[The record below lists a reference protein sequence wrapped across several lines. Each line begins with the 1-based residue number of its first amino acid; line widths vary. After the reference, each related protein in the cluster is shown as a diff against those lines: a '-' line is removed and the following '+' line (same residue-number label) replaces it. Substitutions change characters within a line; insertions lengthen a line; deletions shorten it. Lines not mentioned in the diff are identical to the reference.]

1 MTSFEKKNN
10 LLFRIISGLLYAI
23 TFLYIIQENILI
35 PFYVFIIILMLG
47 SLYEF
52 LKINQKFKQT
62 IIFEWCF
69 KTLGFIYI
77 ITPFLLLIQIK
88 KLEHGEMLLL
98 ILILHVW
105 ATDIGGYIV
114 GSLVGKRKLSNISPN
129 KTWEGIIGSVL
140 FCLIVSILLKQSTEI
155 MEVININFMLLSFII
170 CISSI
175 TGDLIVSKIKRINNR
190 KNSGYFLPGHGG
202 VLDRLDSLLMAT
214 PTYFVILLIS

>member
-1 MTSFEKKNN
+1 MTSFETKNN
-10 LLFRIISGLLYAI
+10 LLFRIISGLLYALS
-23 TFLYIIQENILI
+23 FLYVIRENILI

-52 LKINQKFKQT
+52 FKINPKFKQT
-62 IIFEWCF
+62 II
-69 KTLGFIYI
+69 KKALGLIYI

-88 KLEHGEMLLL
+88 KLEHGGMLLL

-105 ATDIGGYIV
+105 ATDVGGYIM
-114 GSLVGKRKLSNISPN
+114 GNLVGKRKLSNISPN

-140 FCLIVSILLKQSTEI
+140 FCLIVSILLKHPINS
-155 MEVININFMLLSFII
+155 VVNINFILLSFII

-175 TGDLIVSKIKRINNR
+175 IGDLIVSKIKRINNR

-202 VLDRLDSLLMAT
+202 FLDRLDSLLIAT
-214 PTYFVILLIS
+214 PTYFLVLLIS